1 MISRTAVYE
10 DLLTALRDDDAE
22 VGFTGAPNPAPAQYQ
37 VLEVPPARADDDGDL
52 EDPHRHLLLRV
63 KLRTVTEAND
73 REAATL
79 AATAL
84 ADAGK
89 ALVRGFE
96 GHAGDGW
103 KCISAKWLSTLGADN
118 QGTLANVLDEY
129 ELLVVPGA
137 PAEP

>member
-1 MISRTAVYE
+1 MISRTPVYE
-10 DLLTALRDDDAE
+10 DLLTALQDDDTS
-22 VGFTGAPNPAPAQYQ
+22 VGFGGAPSPAPAQYQ
-37 VLEVPPARADDDGDL
+37 VLEVPPAPADDDGDL
-52 EDPHRHLLLRV
+52 EDPHRHLLLRI

-89 ALVRGFE
+89 TLVRGFE
-96 GHAGDGW
+96 GHEGDGW
-103 KCISAKWLSTLGADN
+103 KCITAKWLATSGVMHE
-118 QGTLANVLDEY
+118 GTLANVIDEY